1 MIILKLDKDKIIKNI
16 KKKIKEVSDN
26 YMRNLSYEPL
36 KPPTKEN
43 IRQMIKKEIRMRKS
57 REIEAEIEN
66 IMFECKLYNTKGEY
80 PLHINTNKKGDK
92 HCQTFWRLSY
102 GLNYEDIIDKTKYF
116 ADALTAQVNIEP
128 RKGLLM
134 IEVIKGIIP
143 EKIQYEFNY
152 IEHMDKNVV
161 VPLGYDQSGLVV
173 WNLEDIPHCL
183 IAGVT
188 HSGKSILLTGW
199 VDALL
204 QNPNVILFVIDL
216 AMADFYHVKNYCIF
230 GSTLDDAEN
239 ILEFLINECD
249 RRIQLMTLKAGV
261 VKIQKYNNKYPNDKL
276 PYLVL
281 MIDEFAFTSPR
292 KYDDKDTKKLRQRLQ
307 GMTDQLAQ
315 MARKAGIHLVV
326 AMQRPSKELIPM
338 EIKSNFPGAISFKTV
353 NLGTSKT
360 ILENT
365 SAFYLPRIKGRF
377 MAQWESKQIE
387 VQAMLLEQEDSIRR
401 LKMYDKITDKMNVK
415 GDDIYNRLWQYQIY
429 EHTTKRLLPR

>member
-1 MIILKLDKDKIIKNI
+1 VIILKLDKSKIIKNI
-16 KKKIKEVSDN
+16 KNKIKKISDN

-36 KPPTKEN
+36 KPPAKEN
-43 IRQMIKKEIRMRKS
+43 IRQMIKKEIRNRKG
-57 REIEAEIEN
+57 REIESEIESV
-66 IMFECKLYNTKGEY
+66 FHECKLYNTKGEY
-80 PLHINTNKKGDK
+80 PFHMNTNKKGDK

-143 EKIQYEFNY
+143 EKIYYDFNY

-161 VPLGYDQSGLVV
+161 VPLGYDQSGLVT

-188 HSGKSILLTGW
+188 HSGKSILLTCW

-261 VKIQKYNNKYPNDKL
+261 VKIQKYNNKYPDDKL
-276 PYLVL
+276 PYHVL
-281 MIDEFAFTSPR
+281 IIDEFAFTSPR
-292 KYDDKDTKKLRQRLQ
+292 KYDDKNIKKQRQRLQ

-377 MAQWESKQIE
+377 IAQWESKQIE
-387 VQAMLLEQEDSIRR
+387 VQAMLLEQEDAIRR
-401 LKMYDKITDKMNVK
+401 LKMYDKITNKINVK
-415 GDDIYNRLWQYQIY
+415 GDDIYNRLWKHQIY